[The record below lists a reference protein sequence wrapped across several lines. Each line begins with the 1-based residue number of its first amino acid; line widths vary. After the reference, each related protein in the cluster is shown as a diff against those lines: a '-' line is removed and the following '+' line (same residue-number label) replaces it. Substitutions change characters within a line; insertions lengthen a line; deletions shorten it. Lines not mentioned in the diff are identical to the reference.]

1 MRKIIKIN
9 IDKKGKKTMKKS
21 KLFAYMLGLVL
32 AGATLQSCGDDD
44 DGYVIC
50 TNPYAANALVT
61 VKPQG
66 EGKTVVL
73 QLDDNTTLTPT
84 NMSQS
89 PFGNKEVRA
98 LCNIRLTEQQTDKR
112 NMKVYVNWIDSIL
125 TKRMA
130 PDLGQTENVK
140 AYGNDPVEI
149 MRDWT
154 TVAEDGYLTLRF
166 LTRWGDKQPH
176 LVNLVADNSANP
188 YELTFHH
195 KGNTTGGPKASGLV
209 AFKLS
214 DLPDTNGKTVDV
226 KLKWTSFSGDKSITF
241 KYCTNKST
249 NLPSEALNKMLEDIS
264 YEKNIK

>member
-1 MRKIIKIN
+1 MKTRKL
-9 IDKKGKKTMKKS
+9 S
-21 KLFAYMLGLVL
+21 VLVL
-32 AGATLQSCGDDD
+32 GFLASVFGLTSCDMDSD
-44 DGYVIC
+44 NYNVQRP
-50 TNPYAANALVT
+50 TALVT
-61 VKPQG
+61 VYPVTS
-66 EGKTVVL
+66 ESFRM
-73 QLDDNTTLTPT
+73 QLDDQTVLFPT
-84 NMSQS
+84 NMKAS
-89 PFGNKEVRA
+89 PFGDKKVRA
-98 LCNIRLTEQQTDKR
+98 LVSYEYEEGATGNLR
-112 NMKVYVNWIDSIL
+112 NVRVNWIDSIL

-130 PDLGQTENVK
+130 PDLGQAENVK

-195 KGNTTGGPKASGLV
+195 KGNTTSGPKASGLV

-226 KLKWTSFSGDKSITF
+226 KLKWTSFSGAKSITF

-249 NLPSEALNKMLEDIS
+249 DLPSETLNKMLEDIS
-264 YEKNIK
+264 NEKNIK

>member
-1 MRKIIKIN
+1 
-9 IDKKGKKTMKKS
+9 MKKL

-44 DGYVIC
+44 DSYIIC
-50 TNPYAANALVT
+50 NNYPGAANALVT
-61 VKPQG
+61 VKPQD

-73 QLDDNTTLTPT
+73 QLDDNTTLTPI

-130 PDLGQTENVK
+130 PDLGQAENVK

-195 KGNTTGGPKASGLV
+195 KGNTTSGPKASGLV

-214 DLPDTNGKTVDV
+214 NLPDTNGKTVDV
-226 KLKWTSFSGDKSITF
+226 KLKWTSFSGAKSITF

-249 NLPSEALNKMLEDIS
+249 NLPSETLNKMLEDIS
-264 YEKNIK
+264 NEKKIK